1 MRWPRCSPTS
11 PKRPVGT
18 TRTPTRRSGAR
29 SQIFHQKSFLKPD
42 WLWDSSGPNHKGT
55 ELGKQFRFTLSP
67 PVNIFT
73 ESFQGLVYLREAG
86 CKEGGAGCKYDS
98 SCSAETWQVH
108 PTSSFSSKLK
118 IALISVQF
126 QTLVFIFFPGSYVAL
141 WRWPEVLRPRGKTTF
156 VQLQLRTVL
165 RRNDGKRRHVAAES

>member
-1 MRWPRCSPTS
+1 M
-11 PKRPVGT
+11 
-18 TRTPTRRSGAR
+18 
-29 SQIFHQKSFLKPD
+29 
-42 WLWDSSGPNHKGT
+42 
-55 ELGKQFRFTLSP
+55 
-67 PVNIFT
+67 
-73 ESFQGLVYLREAG
+73 ESIQGLVYLREAG

-126 QTLVFIFFPGSYVAL
+126 QTLVFIFFPGSDVAL

-165 RRNDGKRRHVAAES
+165 